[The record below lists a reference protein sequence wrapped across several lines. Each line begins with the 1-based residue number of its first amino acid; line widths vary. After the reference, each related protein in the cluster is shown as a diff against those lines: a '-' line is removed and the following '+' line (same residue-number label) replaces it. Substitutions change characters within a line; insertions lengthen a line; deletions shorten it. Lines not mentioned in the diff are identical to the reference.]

1 MEESGISTISE
12 KEVNGTMMNM
22 NNNKNRKIFVAV
34 IAVILG
40 TFYDC
45 AGCGC
50 STDDL
55 KNLRE
60 RL

>member
-34 IAVILG
+34 IAVILVLSMIVPVG
-40 TFYDC
+40 
-45 AGCGC
+45 AAA
-50 STDDL
+50 L
-55 KNLRE
+55 MI
-60 RL
+60 